1 VAFEAVLAFVL
12 GVIGNA
18 RGVDVG
24 SFGVLGPFGVIRF
37 GFGFGLFAVSCKL
50 LFKRIEQ
57 FLIALFGTFFGQVA
71 GYLGSAGDRSA
82 FLDVIFG
89 GGGVDQSGAGCVW
102 LGLIGEVFNARWN
115 FTRGVVAAQ
124 EVVDAAENRSDQSED
139 AGDGGARVALR
150 LLLFAQ
156 LLIQFLRVL

>member
-1 VAFEAVLAFVL
+1 LHT
-12 GVIGNA
+12 ISK
-18 RGVDVG
+18 RDWSSDVCSSDL

-102 LGLIGEVFNARWN
+102 LGLIGEVFNSRWN
-115 FTRGVVAAQ
+115 
-124 EVVDAAENRSDQSED
+124 
-139 AGDGGARVALR
+139 
-150 LLLFAQ
+150 
-156 LLIQFLRVL
+156 